1 MNKTE
6 HAIMKGVFES
16 LNEVSGPIQD
26 DTWEA
31 YGERMKATIK
41 TNIKI
46 LRNLVAIEPT
56 DNEGIQL

>member
-6 HAIMKGVFES
+6 HTIIKGVFES
-16 LNEVSGPIQD
+16 LNEVSGPIPD

-31 YGERMKATIK
+31 YGERMKATIN
-41 TNIKI
+41 TNVKI
-46 LRNLVAIEPT
+46 LRNLVAIDPT